1 MENKEGSFGGSWL
14 HRSGS
19 DGCSS
24 VRGFLASS
32 SSIRGRRVGAGGGL
46 EVSWWLFPVTFSPEK
61 GEKRSV
67 FGGCVMGLVWR
78 LFGWWFELG
87 LVGNGLGLGVVYVG
101 CLVVL
106 SGGFGVGFW
115 WRFGGGAPAWR
126 VVVWLFSD
134 SELVELQKWGFPTVV
149 LWWQ

>member
-46 EVSWWLFPVTFSPEK
+46 EVSWWV
-61 GEKRSV
+61 
-67 FGGCVMGLVWR
+67 
-78 LFGWWFELG
+78 

-115 WRFGGGAPAWR
+115 SRFGGGAPAWR

-134 SELVELQKWGFPTVV
+134 SELVELEKWGFPTVV